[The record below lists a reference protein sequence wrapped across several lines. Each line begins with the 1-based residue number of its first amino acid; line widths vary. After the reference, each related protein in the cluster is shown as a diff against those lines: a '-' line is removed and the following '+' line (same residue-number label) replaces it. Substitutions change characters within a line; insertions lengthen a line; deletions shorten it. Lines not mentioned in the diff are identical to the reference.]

1 MVRWALVAFVIAI
14 LTSVGGIAGSSSAG
28 LVVDVAI
35 AAFLFGAVTLTIAW
49 VSREQMERDEQVGKP
64 WSP

>member
-14 LTSVGGIAGSSSAG
+14 LTSVGGIAGGSNGG

-49 VSREQMERDEQVGKP
+49 VSREQTTVDEEVGKP